1 MQNSVVSDI
10 AQTPPHEPN
19 LPIELSQFYRW
30 GNMNIRPRPASVL
43 QRLGEGIFIRTRLV
57 YTAYPLYAGPRAPAT
72 CALCCDCVLSLAVAR
87 ARAGA
92 PHSGAPLSI

>member
-1 MQNSVVSDI
+1 
-10 AQTPPHEPN
+10 
-19 LPIELSQFYRW
+19 
-30 GNMNIRPRPASVL
+30 MNIRPRPASVL

-87 ARAGA
+87 ARGRATQWRASLDLGSWDLA
-92 PHSGAPLSI
+92 FDIRVKSATYQSSHATNINR

>member
-1 MQNSVVSDI
+1 MYSPS
-10 AQTPPHEPN
+10 T
-19 LPIELSQFYRW
+19 
-30 GNMNIRPRPASVL
+30 
-43 QRLGEGIFIRTRLV
+43 RLGSPKAGAEGIFIRTRLV

-87 ARAGA
+87 ARGGA